1 MAKFRYSLQNVLD
14 IKLKME
20 TQAKQEFSARKIELD
35 EEEEKLDALRLR
47 KQSYEEEAERLR
59 MGALSVLE
67 LEENQNALMVM
78 DNYIVIQQEDV
89 QRARLR
95 LDESREKLTEVMK
108 ERKTQETLK
117 EKAFEEFLQEENRQ
131 ESKVVDE
138 LTSYTYSQ
146 KRQVNE

>member
-1 MAKFRYSLQNVLD
+1 MARFHYSLQNVLD

-20 TQAKQEFSARKIELD
+20 TQAKQEFSARKMELD
-35 EEEEKLDALRLR
+35 EEEEKLEALQQR
-47 KQSYEEEAERLR
+47 KQSFEEEAKRLR
-59 MGALSVLE
+59 MGTLSVLE
-67 LEENQNALMVM
+67 LEENQNALAVM
-78 DNYIVIQQEDV
+78 DDYIARQRENV
-89 QRARLR
+89 QRARVR

>member
-1 MAKFRYSLQNVLD
+1 MARFQYSLQNVLN

-20 TQAKQEFSARKIELD
+20 TQAKQEFSARKMELD
-35 EEEEKLDALRLR
+35 EEEEKLEALQQR
-47 KQSYEEEAERLR
+47 KQSFEEEAKRLR
-59 MGALSVLE
+59 MGALNVME
-67 LEENQNALMVM
+67 LEENQNAIAVM
-78 DNYIVIQQEDV
+78 DDYIARQQANV
-89 QRARLR
+89 QKARVR

-138 LTSYTYSQ
+138 LTSYTYSRR
-146 KRQVNE
+146 RQVNE